1 MKHIRKAFAAAGMAA
16 AIAVG
21 GVMSASAA
29 VDDWWPTQPALLA
42 IDGDD
47 SGYTISSPGDTG
59 VGLANYQTTFDILT
73 TEVKFTFDAWST
85 DPNATEMW
93 AYVSFA
99 STSDRPD
106 MDDGEML
113 QPMETNEA
121 CGRIELILWHKPN
134 NTFVLSLWNGGGE
147 AAMMTLDN
155 FDFTQSHALSFQEKF
170 DGYYLCFDGAPLGA
184 VNFNKFLEHHT
195 GDNAGTT
202 YLRVG
207 GQQAFSFTNLTF
219 GEITPTTTKPTTTG
233 DPNTTTTI
241 GRLGTT
247 TTEGT
252 TTTTTAQQSEPE
264 ADEGNTLP
272 MPVIIGI
279 VAGVVVVAAAVV
291 VIVLVVKK
299 RRPAS
304 K

>member
-16 AIAVG
+16 VIAAG
-21 GVMSASAA
+21 SAMSASAA
-29 VDDWWPTQPALLA
+29 LDDWWPMQGLPVINGSDA
-42 IDGDD
+42 
-47 SGYTISSPGDTG
+47 GYTISSPGDTG
-59 VGLANYQTTFDILT
+59 VGLVNYQTTFDILK
-73 TEVKFTFDAWST
+73 TEVNFTFDAWST

-99 STSDRPD
+99 STTDRSG
-106 MDDGEML
+106 MDDAEML
-113 QPMETNEA
+113 QSMEANEA

-147 AAMMTLDN
+147 AVMMTLDN
-155 FDFTQSHALSFQEKF
+155 FDFTLPHSLSFQEKF

-207 GQQAFSFTNLTF
+207 GQQAFSFNGLKF
-219 GEITPTTTKPTTTG
+219 GEVIPTTTKPTTTG
-233 DPNTTTTI
+233 DPNTTTTTV

-247 TTEGT
+247 TTAGT
-252 TTTTTAQQSEPE
+252 TTTTAAQQSETT
-264 ADEGNTLP
+264 DTDGNALP